1 MLNPKP
7 TSLIAA
13 ATDNATLVRAGRSRL
28 CYSHAFNLNDAPVYV
43 KWYDKA
49 TAPTS
54 SDTPV
59 LVQGV
64 PSQATATLGAG
75 SNLGAEGIV
84 FQLGIGFRIVKGI
97 ANNDATSVDAS
108 EVVLNYGID

>member
-13 ATDNATLVRAGRSRL
+13 ASDNATLVRGGRARL
-28 CYSHAFNLNDAPVYV
+28 CYSCAFNLNDAPVYI

-64 PSQATATLGAG
+64 PSQSTSTLGAG
-75 SNLGAEGIV
+75 SNLGAEGIL
-84 FQLGIGFRIVKGI
+84 FTLGIGYRIVKGI
-97 ANNDATSVDAS
+97 ANSDATAVDAS
-108 EVVLNYGID
+108 EVVLSYGID